1 MRLDKGGSSIWGC
14 LQGDWVPGHFR
25 PTITLA
31 AKLVLMVAMMVRG
44 IDYAAGDSGDT
55 ARRLATVEAAAPLW
69 AWGAA
74 FIVAASLGFLGMI
87 LHRREMVFQAHLAG
101 WALYWALGS
110 GVIIDV
116 LRRSYDPTAGL
127 YASVAV
133 AIVGSAL
140 VVLTILR
147 GPAYYDWWVVAVW
160 VGSVAIGLSSVG
172 LDGIRSGASLLA
184 IGAIHMLMA
193 IGTAEVATR
202 SNIEKARLCEQDTI
216 R

>member
-1 MRLDKGGSSIWGC
+1 MRLDKGGSSTWER

-31 AKLVLMVAMMVRG
+31 VKMTLLIVMMVRG

-69 AWGAA
+69 AWGTA
-74 FIVAASLGFLGMI
+74 FIVAASLGFLGML

-116 LRRSYDPTAGL
+116 LQRSHDPTAGL

-133 AIVGSAL
+133 AIVGSTLVAL
-140 VVLTILR
+140 AILK
-147 GPAYYDWWVVAVW
+147 GPVYYDWWVVAAW
-160 VGSVAIGLSSVG
+160 VGSVALGLSSLG
-172 LDGIRSGASLLA
+172 LDGVRGGTILLA
-184 IGAIHMLMA
+184 VGAVHMLMA

-202 SNIEKARLCEQDTI
+202 SNIEKARLCEYDTS

>member
-1 MRLDKGGSSIWGC
+1 MRLDKGGSSIWGR
-14 LQGDWVPGHFR
+14 LRGDWVPGHFR

-74 FIVAASLGFLGMI
+74 FIVAASLGFLGMT
-87 LHRREMVFQAHLAG
+87 LHRREMVFQSHLAG
-101 WALYWALGS
+101 WALYWALGI

-116 LRRSYDPTAGL
+116 LQRSNDPAAGL
-127 YASVAV
+127 YASLTVAV
-133 AIVGSAL
+133 VGSTL

>member
-14 LQGDWVPGHFR
+14 LRGDWVPGHFR

-69 AWGAA
+69 AWGTA
-74 FIVAASLGFLGMI
+74 FILAASLGFLGMI
-87 LHRREMVFQAHLAG
+87 LHRREMVFQSHLAG
-101 WALYWALGS
+101 WALYWALGI

-116 LRRSYDPTAGL
+116 LQRSNDPAAGL
-127 YASVAV
+127 YASLTVAV
-133 AIVGSAL
+133 VGSTL